1 MRRTI
6 KVAAAPQILDFPHAV
21 QVAQLRRTR
30 TINAT
35 KSVELVYVITSMT
48 AVQASPTQIATWI
61 QGHWGIES
69 KLHWVRDVVYDEDH
83 STVRTANAPRVM
95 ATLRSTAISLIPPDR
110 DQRHRPDHP
119 TSRQRSHQTC
129 ETTPHLLKHDFDKPL
144 PLGAVVEV
152 QGSVS
157 AVSSCPGHASPSH
170 HCCANFSEGQECA
183 ISRSLT
189 PKRRAGQAWIGV
201 DTSGPVI

>member
-35 KSVELVYVITSMT
+35 KSVELVYIITSMT

-95 ATLRSTAISLIPPDR
+95 ATLRSTAISLIRLTGTNDIA
-110 DQRHRPDHP
+110 QTTRHRARDP
-119 TSRQRSHQTC
+119 TR
-129 ETTPHLLKHDFDKPL
+129 PAKLLL
-144 PLGAVVEV
+144 I
-152 QGSVS
+152 
-157 AVSSCPGHASPSH
+157 C
-170 HCCANFSEGQECA
+170 
-183 ISRSLT
+183 
-189 PKRRAGQAWIGV
+189 
-201 DTSGPVI
+201 